1 MRARI
6 PWRAETILLNSNMI
20 YPKNFESKI
29 GFSEIRTLLRGR
41 CLSAM
46 GSDEVAKMTF
56 SSDVAEVNRML
67 ATVKEF
73 RSIMDGDT
81 DFPVQNITDMR
92 AALLRLQIKGT
103 YIDEQDLFALR
114 NTIDTLSA
122 ISEFLLERDEAAHPA
137 FGKSSEEGEPQAPY
151 KYPLLARM
159 ANQVKVFPRFIIQ
172 VDSILNNF
180 GKVKDDASPDLAR
193 IRQSLVGARRSVSI
207 SLRNVLNKA
216 QESGYVDKDIT
227 PTYRDGR
234 LVIPVKPEMKRKIRG
249 IVHDESATGKTVFV
263 EPTEVVEANNRIR
276 TLEAEEQRAIILIL
290 QAMTE
295 ILRPQIPDMLEALN
309 FLGKIDF
316 IRAKAVLADKMDAV
330 EPMLSPFPTIDWVM
344 ARHPL
349 LETSLRKQG
358 REIVPLDINLTNT
371 NRLLLISGPNA
382 GGKSVCLKT
391 VALLQYMMQCGLS
404 VPMRPYSRVL
414 SRA

>member
-1 MRARI
+1 
-6 PWRAETILLNSNMI
+6 MI

-114 NTIDTLSA
+114 NTVDTLSA

-180 GKVKDDASPDLAR
+180 GKVKDL
-193 IRQSLVGARRSVSI
+193 
-207 SLRNVLNKA
+207 
-216 QESGYVDKDIT
+216 
-227 PTYRDGR
+227 
-234 LVIPVKPEMKRKIRG
+234 
-249 IVHDESATGKTVFV
+249 
-263 EPTEVVEANNRIR
+263 
-276 TLEAEEQRAIILIL
+276 
-290 QAMTE
+290 
-295 ILRPQIPDMLEALN
+295 
-309 FLGKIDF
+309 
-316 IRAKAVLADKMDAV
+316 
-330 EPMLSPFPTIDWVM
+330 
-344 ARHPL
+344 PL
-349 LETSLRKQG
+349 LTLLGFVNRWLAPGAVSAFHSAMC
-358 REIVPLDINLTNT
+358 LT
-371 NRLLLISGPNA
+371 RHRRVAMWIRILLPPIA
-382 GGKSVCLKT
+382 M
-391 VALLQYMMQCGLS
+391 VALL
-404 VPMRPYSRVL
+404 SRS
-414 SRA
+414 SRR